1 MNTNFLCWTPAK
13 KKRQTKKQGQTVSFC
28 GTASRVYQSEMHWIS
43 HARKRRN
50 QFSKTIKFLLI
61 SLEILTQINLEYFTY
76 CIFLGKKKKG
86 KKKKA
91 SLLKQTSFKLRNR
104 NILFK
109 NTLALWY
116 FPGLLLYSTDQ
127 GLFFPKKLVVVLIQ
141 REIVTY
147 SHQQLRSTDQT
158 DILGWC

>member
-1 MNTNFLCWTPAK
+1 MRSGKTLYQSRVAERIWEDEHQFSVLDSSQ

-28 GTASRVYQSEMHWIS
+28 GTASRACRSEMHWIS

-76 CIFLGKKKKG
+76 CIFLGKKKKR

-91 SLLKQTSFKLRNR
+91 SLLKQTCFKLRNR

-109 NTLALWY
+109 NTLA
-116 FPGLLLYSTDQ
+116 S
-127 GLFFPKKLVVVLIQ
+127 
-141 REIVTY
+141 
-147 SHQQLRSTDQT
+147 
-158 DILGWC
+158 